1 MEWLYSQDLVGKL
14 IGKLDPAQDSD
25 VHANSAVA
33 LVGFISQQQQ
43 MHWSASLP
51 SAQSRF
57 TASLVDS
64 ESVRALLQKLLSGS
78 PSTLEHGLT
87 VLVELVRHST
97 SAARA
102 AHGSS
107 SAVVVEV
114 LNRMGDLVEVLRS
127 PPATPAIINTTG
139 APPLVCS
146 IPPLHPAASL
156 LSAPSYHRRLCL
168 ALVLARRVQGCACA
182 RWRGEAWAH
191 TEGGGGLRVAPR
203 ARRRASC
210 QLVWPPY
217 MAPLILRGNWA
228 AGQASWTRLW
238 GRTGSRSSRC
248 CWRSCRSRALRSR
261 PSSSS
266 FLSSPPCWICSS
278 NTSGTTCCTIWSR
291 ACLRSSSRARSV
303 AAAACDALALPCTEC
318 GACLPL
324 LLRFAPNCQVP
335 ARACAGM
342 RWRGRGRVQ

>member
-1 MEWLYSQDLVGKL
+1 MQLVSEVEEKENQGSAQMEWLYSQDLVGKL

-139 APPLVCS
+139 APPLVCA
-146 IPPLHPAASL
+146 IPPPPSCLPLVTTAGCALHSCWHDACKDAPARDGAEKHGRTLRAVAGCVSRLVPAA
-156 LSAPSYHRRLCL
+156 
-168 ALVLARRVQGCACA
+168 
-182 RWRGEAWAH
+182 
-191 TEGGGGLRVAPR
+191 APR
-203 ARRRASC
+203 ASLCGRRT
-210 QLVWPPY
+210 W
-217 MAPLILRGNWA
+217 
-228 AGQASWTRLW
+228 RL
-238 GRTGSRSSRC
+238 
-248 CWRSCRSRALRSR
+248 
-261 PSSSS
+261 
-266 FLSSPPCWICSS
+266 
-278 NTSGTTCCTIWSR
+278 
-291 ACLRSSSRARSV
+291 
-303 AAAACDALALPCTEC
+303 
-318 GACLPL
+318 
-324 LLRFAPNCQVP
+324 
-335 ARACAGM
+335 
-342 RWRGRGRVQ
+342 